1 MKVMFLCF
9 LIAVSCTSLASRQ
22 DSVSEVHKLF
32 VEDQIDRGVGDKEAI
47 HGDAILKRD
56 EARRAR
62 VHQLL
67 EAGSLKTADDFHDA
81 AFIFQHGQTPDDYLF
96 AHVLA
101 IIAVRKG
108 DNRSLWVAAATLDRY
123 LGSVNQPQIFGT
135 QFHSNGNSPYTQE
148 PYNRALVPDQLREI
162 LCVPSI
168 EQQKLNLSEYIAGR
182 WPTRT
187 RPLGCAPERFP

>member
-1 MKVMFLCF
+1 MKITLL
-9 LIAVSCTSLASRQ
+9 LIFAFATALPSAQETT
-22 DSVSEVHKLF
+22 SEVHKLF

-81 AFIFQHGQTPDDYLF
+81 AFICQHGQTADDYLF

-101 IIAVRKG
+101 IVAVQKG
-108 DNRSLWVAAATLDRY
+108 GNRSLWVAAATLDRY
-123 LGSVNQPQIFGT
+123 LSSINQPQIFGT
-135 QFHSNGNSPYTQE
+135 QFHSHGNSPYTQE
-148 PYNRALVPDQLREI
+148 PYNRALIPDQLRGM
-162 LCVPSI
+162 LCVPPI
-168 EQQKLNLSEYIAGR
+168 EQQKLNLTEFNAGR
-182 WPTRT
+182 WPART
-187 RPLGCAPERFP
+187 RPPGCVPERFP

>member
-1 MKVMFLCF
+1 MKIALL
-9 LIAVSCTSLASRQ
+9 LIFAFATALPSAQEAT
-22 DSVSEVHKLF
+22 SEVHKLF

-81 AFIFQHGQTPDDYLF
+81 AFICQHGQTADDYLF

-101 IIAVRKG
+101 IVAVQKG

-123 LGSVNQPQIFGT
+123 LNSINQPQIFGT
-135 QFHSNGNSPYTQE
+135 QFHSRGNSPYTQE
-148 PYNRALVPDQLREI
+148 PYNRALIPDQLRTM
-162 LCVPSI
+162 LCVPPI
-168 EQQKLNLSEYIAGR
+168 EQQKLNLTEFSAGR

-187 RPLGCAPERFP
+187 RPLGCIPERFP